1 MAQLQ
6 RPGSKG
12 DWDIL
17 SYTIRVICAELCQ
30 LRDPDTW
37 GKRECLSSKK
47 SDLCWRFFKLEPRSQ
62 LYRIRW
68 GTGRDQISLL
78 TVREFWMSS
87 LANAVSTSNF
97 IEELL
102 GNPGWL
108 SRGSISMQE
117 VPLSGSV
124 VNVQKDLQR
133 LGSESVDEEN
143 IVLMLRR
150 TVEIVVDRWTSKGK
164 RGPLRQAHAAHF
176 CWHNVAF

>member
-1 MAQLQ
+1 
-6 RPGSKG
+6 
-12 DWDIL
+12 
-17 SYTIRVICAELCQ
+17 
-30 LRDPDTW
+30 
-37 GKRECLSSKK
+37 
-47 SDLCWRFFKLEPRSQ
+47 
-62 LYRIRW
+62 
-68 GTGRDQISLL
+68 
-78 TVREFWMSS
+78 MSS

-102 GNPGWL
+102 GNRGWL

-143 IVLMLRR
+143 IVFMLRR

-164 RGPLRQAHAAHF
+164 RKWGPLRQAHAAHF
-176 CWHNVAF
+176 C